1 MSVKEQWVFGNQ
13 CLEVVNSHIYL
24 VFVFSTFDVT
34 NEDHLI
40 RARHGTFEIT
50 KTLRKLGCSSPS
62 LFFKTSWGTDS
73 CPLFSMALNCGESR
87 PVIQSKKFIYKAVS
101 CFSMYRPPPPHPPS
115 PTPNVMVYGELGR
128 VPLFIQAAARCLQ
141 YWFHLRRQPSCR
153 YSRKAYDILYGL
165 QERNS
170 KAKARGLPC

>member
-24 VFVFSTFDVT
+24 VFVFSTFDVAT
-34 NEDHLI
+34 NGDHLI

-73 CPLFSMALNCGESR
+73 CPLFSMALNCAESR

-101 CFSMYRPPPPHPPS
+101 CFSMYRPPPPPHPPPPVS
-115 PTPNVMVYGELGR
+115 WCTANWEESL
-128 VPLFIQAAARCLQ
+128 CLYKLQ
-141 YWFHLRRQPSCR
+141 LDVCNIGSI
-153 YSRKAYDILYGL
+153 YDDSLHAVIPEKHILYGL

>member
-101 CFSMYRPPPPHPPS
+101 CFSMYRPPPPIPHPQCHGVRRTGKSPS
-115 PTPNVMVYGELGR
+115 VYTSCGSMSAIL
-128 VPLFIQAAARCLQ
+128 VPSTTTAFMPLFQKSI
-141 YWFHLRRQPSCR
+141 R
-153 YSRKAYDILYGL
+153 YFIWTTRK
-165 QERNS
+165 
-170 KAKARGLPC
+170 K